1 MKQEEK
7 MNKTRILKSI
17 CLFFMAFLVAAPV
30 GCAQKDQSRPVT
42 AEIWTMPSTVKVLRD
57 EDYSENYTD
66 TPQLTFETARNEYES
81 AQLFITPETD
91 VKNYTVTVSDL
102 TDAGGN
108 TIAKENITVYNQ
120 KYVEIVSL
128 TSKTSGRPLGYYPDA
143 LIPMQAAESAGETTI
158 KAGANQGI
166 WLTLFTPENTKSGTY
181 FGSVTLK
188 VDDSTFQVPITVTV
202 WDFVVPNKSNIR
214 TAFYIFPEYLM
225 GGELNNTPEMYQ
237 KYVDTCLDYRI
248 STTFMVYPLSISED
262 DWLAKIKEYAA
273 NERCTSY
280 VLSNE
285 MPFSE
290 ERQLRLLIEN
300 STPDLN
306 LVEKAYFYPYDEP
319 YGDTVAPAV
328 QKNKD
333 LIDMLIAVA
342 SSYSTEQLTSFGL
355 TKADI
360 ESIPVLITAITTI
373 DGLRTYCPPVQEF
386 NTPALREKYAK
397 YREEAYAGKNGEL
410 RENAYGSTWWYH
422 CGISQYQQHPT
433 LVIDGDLLSCRVQS
447 WMQYEY
453 GLDGFLY
460 WGSASYFNTDNFRD
474 NINGWRPA
482 KLWDVGNSVVNQ
494 ANGDGMLLYPGAKY
508 GLDEPIPSIRLMS
521 LRDGFEEYEYL
532 YMLGN
537 LAKEY
542 GEEYQANNFTKSLDS
557 LYESLYE
564 GTIPKTDYN
573 LVLKARAALASMLEL
588 ANSEAHA
595 FVSAGEINGAES
607 KVTVEVYA
615 QSGAELTVDGETVNG
630 MVSGNGVK
638 FTYTQSLTQNSNTF
652 AATLSCG
659 GKTYDISMFLSGK
672 VVCISDFETQDSI
685 DAWQITKRGNGEE
698 HISLSLNDDP
708 RYVKFGSSSAKITS
722 TAKEWTIWELA
733 NYDPRIT
740 LDKSAF
746 MPQGSFK
753 DVDSFE
759 LYVFNA
765 TDNTFDIS
773 IELVAK
779 AGSGERTRSLVT
791 YTVQPGENRIRVV
804 DVYKTVWRQ
813 GETDYMLNVTGIAI
827 GLPLLEEDIEMYID
841 GFSYVY
847 C

>member
-1 MKQEEK
+1 

-17 CLFFMAFLVAAPV
+17 CSFVMAFLVAVPV
-30 GCAQKDQSRPVT
+30 GCAQDGEPRSVT

-102 TDAGGN
+102 NDGAGN
-108 TIAKENITVYNQ
+108 TIAKENIEVYHQ

-128 TSKTSGRPLGYYPDA
+128 TSITSGRPLGYYPDA
-143 LIPMQAAESAGETTI
+143 LIPIQAAEDAGETTV

-166 WLTLFTPENTKSGTY
+166 WITLFTPESTKAGIYT
-181 FGSVTLK
+181 GSVTLK
-188 VDDSTFQVPITVTV
+188 ADGSTFQVPVTVTV

-214 TAFYIFPEYLM
+214 TTFHIFPEYLM
-225 GGELNNTPEMYQ
+225 GGELNNTPEMYK
-237 KYVDTCLDYRI
+237 KYVDTSLEYRI
-248 STTFMVYPLSISED
+248 STTNMVYPVAISEE
-262 DWLAKIKEYAA
+262 DWLAQIKEYAA

-280 VLSNE
+280 KLGNDVS
-285 MPFSE
+285 FTE
-290 ERQLRLLIEN
+290 ERQVRLLIEN
-300 STPDLN
+300 STPELN
-306 LVEKAYFYPYDEP
+306 LLEKAFFYPYDEP
-319 YGDTVAPAV
+319 HGDTLAPAV

-333 LIDMLIAVA
+333 LVDLLIEIAA
-342 SSYSTEQLTSFGL
+342 DYSTEKLNAYGL

-360 ESIPVLITAITTI
+360 EGIPILIPTVEPVE
-373 DGLRTYCPPVQEF
+373 GLRTYCPQVQEY
-386 NTPALREKYAK
+386 NTPALREKYAQ
-397 YREEAYAGKNGEL
+397 YREEAYAGKNNEL
-410 RENAYGSTWWYH
+410 SENAYGSTWWYH
-422 CGISQYQQHPT
+422 CGISPHEPYPT
-433 LVIDGDLLSCRVQS
+433 LVIDADLVSSRVQS

-460 WGSASYFNTDNFRD
+460 WGTASYFNTENYTDNV
-474 NINGWRPA
+474 NGWRPA
-482 KLWDVGNSVVNQ
+482 DLWDVGNSVINQ
-494 ANGDGMLLYPGAKY
+494 ANGDGMVMYPGAKY

-521 LRDGFEEYEYL
+521 LRDGFEDYEYL

-537 LAKEY
+537 LAEEY
-542 GEEYQANNFTKSLDS
+542 GEEYQANNLTKSLDS

-615 QSGAELTVDGETVNG
+615 RSGAELTVDGETVNG
-630 MVSGNGVK
+630 TVSGNGVK

-698 HISLSLNDDP
+698 HIFLSLNDDP
-708 RYVKFGSSSAKITS
+708 RYVKFGSGSAKITS

-804 DVYKTVWRQ
+804 DVYKTAWRQ

-827 GLPLLEEDIEMYID
+827 GLPLLEENIEMYID